1 MHVNWPTSSCI
12 LCTSRDCTTEEHL
25 IPACLGGKLSAK
37 FLCKDCNSTLGHR
50 EESHV
55 RKDPMIVAGIE
66 RLASKRPDLA
76 DGLRKRL
83 SYTGNSQRGEVR
95 GYMRS
100 GEFIVMEQ
108 RQDDGSLIVPDDKAL
123 DVVITKALRKGMESL
138 IHGADDLSHLSPG
151 ESGEF
156 APGIWITKW
165 AVDSVEPDLSGL
177 EIDPVVPA
185 KIAFEFL
192 ALHCGDDIYGN
203 SPQINSIRRQLLAG
217 ELSESNVHVER
228 LLAQNNRLFHGL
240 VFEGNNPGACVQIRL
255 FGRLAFRVQ
264 FRCLAIHCTRAS
276 YTHDLLSGDDDL
288 FAVS

>member
-1 MHVNWPTSSCI
+1 MHVNWPTSRCI

-37 FLCKDCNSTLGHR
+37 FLCKNCNSTLGHR
-50 EESHV
+50 EESRV

-66 RLASKRPDLA
+66 RLARKRLDLA

-83 SYTGNSQRGEVR
+83 SYTGHSQRGEVR
-95 GYMRS
+95 GFMRS
-100 GEFIVMEQ
+100 GEFIVSEQ
-108 RQDDGSLIVPDDKAL
+108 PQDDGSLIVQEDKAL
-123 DVVITKALRKGMESL
+123 EVVKTIAVRKGMGSL

-151 ESGEF
+151 ESVEF

-192 ALHCGDDIYGN
+192 ALHCGDDIYGD
-203 SPQINSIRRQLLAG
+203 SPQIKSIRRQLLAG
-217 ELSESNVHVER
+217 ELSENNVNVER
-228 LLAQNNRLFHGL
+228 LMAQNNRLFHGL

-264 FRCLAIHCTRAS
+264 FRCFAIRCTRVS

-288 FAVS
+288 HAVS